1 VNFQILDHDILS
13 VVQEKR
19 REEKRRGE
27 TMLHV
32 RETITLVACAV
43 VSSTALAG
51 TSFNTTTNDLGMGAY
66 QLVDQFDLL
75 FAGDTLYFD
84 FDLDNAPDSSVA
96 LGQPDFIG
104 TYVDPE
110 HYTLDFGM
118 GDLNP
123 YFMGSELGAADSVD
137 WRLSYVLDP
146 GTTMLYS
153 TIMSGSMTDNGDG
166 TWMLEIDLG
175 LEWPVS
181 GMPANE
187 FMIPE
192 GTHTA
197 LAMADFNSFTWD
209 GSTLA
214 ANVIPAPAA
223 WALLLTGMIGTR
235 RRRN

>member
-1 VNFQILDHDILS
+1 
-13 VVQEKR
+13 
-19 REEKRRGE
+19 
-27 TMLHV
+27 MLHI
-32 RETITLVACAV
+32 RETITFVACAM

-51 TSFNTTTNDLGMGAY
+51 TSFNTTTNDLGGGAY

-84 FDLDNAPDSSVA
+84 YNLDNVPDYSVA

-104 TYVDPE
+104 TYEDPE
-110 HYTLDFGM
+110 HYTLDFGT
-118 GDLNP
+118 DLKP
-123 YFMGSELGAADSVD
+123 WFMGEELELADCVD
-137 WRLSYVLDP
+137 WRLSYVHDP
-146 GTTMLYS
+146 GTTDLYS

-181 GMPANE
+181 GMPENE

-197 LAMADFNSFTWD
+197 IAMADFNSFTWD

-223 WALLLTGMIGTR
+223 WALLLTGMVGTSR
-235 RRRN
+235 RRRSY

>member
-1 VNFQILDHDILS
+1 MGGS
-13 VVQEKR
+13 G
-19 REEKRRGE
+19 EEEERGE
-27 TMLHV
+27 DMLNV
-32 RETITLVACAV
+32 RATITLVACAA

-84 FDLDNAPDSSVA
+84 YNLDNIPDFSVA

-110 HYTLDFGM
+110 HYTLDFGN
-118 GDLNP
+118 DLHP
-123 YFMGSELGAADSVD
+123 YFMGSELGAASSVD

-146 GTTMLYS
+146 GSTLLYS

-181 GMPANE
+181 GMPANA
-187 FMIPE
+187 FGIPE

-214 ANVIPAPAA
+214 ANIPAPAA

-235 RRRN
+235 RRR

>member
-1 VNFQILDHDILS
+1 MDSGFGPRHRVGGS
-13 VVQEKR
+13 G
-19 REEKRRGE
+19 EEERGE
-27 TMLHV
+27 NMLHV
-32 RETITLVACAV
+32 RATITLVACAA

-84 FDLDNAPDSSVA
+84 YNLDNIPDFSVA

-110 HYTLDFGM
+110 HYTLLM
-118 GDLNP
+118 GTDHKP
-123 YFMGSELGAADSVD
+123 WFMGSELGAAASVD
-137 WRLSYVLDP
+137 WSLSYTHEP
-146 GTTMLYS
+146 GTTFLYS

-175 LEWPVS
+175 FEWPVS
-181 GMPANE
+181 GMPANA
-187 FMIPE
+187 FGIPE

-197 LAMADFNSFTWD
+197 LAIADFNSFTWD
-209 GSTLA
+209 GSTLS
-214 ANVIPAPAA
+214 ANIIPAPAA
-223 WALLLTGMIGTR
+223 FSLLALGGLGTTR
-235 RRRN
+235 RRRR

>member
-1 VNFQILDHDILS
+1 MQG
-13 VVQEKR
+13 
-19 REEKRRGE
+19 REE
-27 TMLHV
+27 TMLYV
-32 RETITLVACAV
+32 RATIALVVCTV
-43 VSSTALAG
+43 VSSTALAS
-51 TSFNTTTNDLGMGAY
+51 TSFNTTTNDLGGGAY

-75 FAGDTLYFD
+75 FSGETLYFD
-84 FDLDNAPDSSVA
+84 FNLDNVPDSSVP
-96 LGQPDFIG
+96 LGVEDTIG

-110 HYTLDFGM
+110 HYTLDFGN
-118 GDLNP
+118 DLHP
-123 YFMGSELGAADSVD
+123 YFMGSELGAASSVD

-146 GTTMLYS
+146 GSTLLYS

-181 GMPANE
+181 GMPENA
-187 FMIPE
+187 FGIPE

-223 WALLLTGMIGTR
+223 WALLLTGMVGTR
-235 RRRN
+235 RRRR